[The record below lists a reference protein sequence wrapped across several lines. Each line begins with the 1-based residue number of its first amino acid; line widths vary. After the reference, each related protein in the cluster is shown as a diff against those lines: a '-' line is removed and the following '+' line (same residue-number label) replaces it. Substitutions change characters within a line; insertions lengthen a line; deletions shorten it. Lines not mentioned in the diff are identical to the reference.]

1 MQGRKN
7 VKVVCRDLVSWVAR
21 RVWPKILH
29 FLKIAVF
36 CWNFFSKNITNLVI
50 DNDVCKIN

>member
-7 VKVVCRDLVSWVAR
+7 VKVICRDLVSWVAR